1 MRLFHRSLLKS
12 AKKKKWVRPPIRMN
26 FEVPFAP
33 SGLEVWYLQV
43 RENKLGYDDTT
54 IRKWVR
60 YIGSSGDYE
69 SRI

>member
-1 MRLFHRSLLKS
+1 
-12 AKKKKWVRPPIRMN
+12 VRPPIRMT
-26 FEVPFAP
+26 FEVPFAS

-69 SRI
+69 SRL